1 VTTTLRPTLQSFV
14 DSLDARVLIDGAWVE
29 PRDAARVPV
38 LDPATAE
45 PVAQVADAGVAEVD
59 AAVAAARAA
68 FEDRAWSGLSARD
81 RGRLIARLA
90 QEVERR
96 ADDFAQL
103 EALDNGKS
111 VRLAREIDVEKAI
124 EWLEYFAGWPTK
136 LEGAT
141 IPGPSER
148 RLVYTLREPVGV
160 VGAIVPWNFPLMLA
174 VWKLA
179 PALAAGCTV
188 VLKPAEETPLSALLL
203 ARAIEEVGFPRGVVN
218 VLTGTGERTGAALA
232 AHPGIDKV
240 SFTGSTE
247 VGRAIAHASAD
258 HLRNVTLELG
268 GNSPNIV
275 LPDVDVALVAEQLAG
290 AAFANHGQNCCAGTR
305 LFAPR
310 AIADEVVEAVS
321 AIARGLR
328 VGPGLDPATEMGP
341 LVSEVQRERVRELI
355 DDGRAAGAELA
366 AGGGVPAGGDAGFF
380 LEPTVLVGARD
391 EHAVVREEIFGP
403 VITVLP
409 FDSLDEVVARA
420 NATEYGLAAGIWT
433 RDLRAAHE
441 LARRVKAGTVWI
453 NTYNE
458 TSPGVPFGGF
468 KHSGIGREHGRAV
481 LDHYTES
488 KSVWVG
494 LDPLDGEAGA

>member
-1 VTTTLRPTLQSFV
+1 MTAVLRPSLSAFL
-14 DSLDARVLIDGAWVE
+14 DALDARMPVDGAWVE
-29 PRDAARVPV
+29 ARGPERVAV
-38 LDPATAE
+38 LDPATEE
-45 PVAQVADAGVAEVD
+45 PVAEIADASEADVD

-68 FEDRAWSGLSARD
+68 FEGSAWSALPARE
-81 RGRLIARLA
+81 RGRLLLRLA
-90 QEVERR
+90 EAIEAR
-96 ADDFAQL
+96 AEDFAQL

-111 VRLAREIDVEKAI
+111 VTLAREIDVAKTV
-124 EWLEYFAGWPTK
+124 EWFEYFAGWPTK

-160 VGAIVPWNFPLMLA
+160 VGQIVPWNFPLMLA
-174 VWKLA
+174 AWKLA

-203 ARAIEEVGFPRGVVN
+203 ARLVEEVGFPAGVVN
-218 VLTGTGERTGAALA
+218 VVTGTGERTGAALA
-232 AHPGIDKV
+232 AHPGLDKV
-240 SFTGSTE
+240 AFTGSTA

-258 HLRNVTLELG
+258 HVRDVTLELG

-275 LPDVDVALVAEQLAG
+275 LADVDVEAVAAQLAG

-310 AIADEVVEAVS
+310 AIADEVVDAVS
-321 AIARGLR
+321 GIARDLR

-341 LVSEVQRERVRELI
+341 LVSRVQRERVRELI
-355 DDGRAAGAELA
+355 ESGRAAGAELA
-366 AGGGVPAGGDAGFF
+366 CGGGVPAGREAGFF
-380 LEPTVLVGARD
+380 LEPTVMVGASD
-391 EHAVVREEIFGP
+391 EQRVVREEIFGP

-441 LARRVKAGTVWI
+441 LARRVKAGTVWV

-468 KHSGIGREHGRAV
+468 KQSGVGREHGRAV
-481 LDHYTES
+481 LDHYTET
-488 KSVWVG
+488 KAVWVG